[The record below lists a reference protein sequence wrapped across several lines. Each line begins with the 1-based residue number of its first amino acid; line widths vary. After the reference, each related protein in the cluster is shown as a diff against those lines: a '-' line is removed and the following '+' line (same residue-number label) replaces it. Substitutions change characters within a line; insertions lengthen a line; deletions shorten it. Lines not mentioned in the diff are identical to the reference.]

1 MVRIYHPVSIS
12 LSENIIAKID
22 AKRKDIPR
30 SRFILRLIE
39 KEVD

>member
-1 MVRIYHPVSIS
+1 MAKLYHPVSIS
-12 LSENIIAKID
+12 LSEEVIAKID

-39 KEVD
+39 KEVV

>member
-1 MVRIYHPVSIS
+1 MSRNHHPVSIS
-12 LSENIIAKID
+12 LSADIIAKID